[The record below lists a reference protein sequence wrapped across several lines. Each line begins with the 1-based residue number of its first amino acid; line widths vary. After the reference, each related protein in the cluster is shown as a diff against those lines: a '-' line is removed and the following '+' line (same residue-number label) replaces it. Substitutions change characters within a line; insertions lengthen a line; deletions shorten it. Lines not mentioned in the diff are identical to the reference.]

1 MRTIPCC
8 LQQYDMRTALM
19 NSGTTNG
26 RLSNSCSP
34 KMIVKAAP
42 YGFCSPASHSH
53 RDAAFHFH
61 RGLGCSTSSTSP
73 TQPLKRSGTRG
84 AGQPSISTM
93 AVAAPAIGSSSS
105 SSSNSSFKRDRRRR
119 PVLHL
124 DQPTINWDR
133 WEMLILRRA
142 QEAGLTDEDEDEE
155 EDEEGGEEKGS
166 GEESFSWRLASSDP
180 SAAYFRHWDDPAVHQ
195 PLLQDRVLTT
205 AWREALAAAPPGALE
220 GRVVMEVGCGLGLL
234 SMLAAKAGAARVI
247 AVDGSEGAVD
257 AARRIIKANGLQ
269 DIITVVHGVIEV
281 VDELPGVLPGGIDLV
296 ISNWMGP
303 GLLAGGMI
311 HSVAHAVKKW
321 LRPGGV
327 VLPDRVS
334 LWAAGLEDREALQ
347 EAKESWSR
355 VAGFDM
361 SMALTQVI
369 KHPRSD
375 VLTRKAQLLSA
386 PQRLASWEIATLRPE
401 TVLQTVAEDDG
412 DEDKEEDEEEEEE
425 ERTPVYASCSFKF
438 TSLRDERLFGLVLYW
453 EALWTWGGALE
464 GEGKSPVR
472 FSTHPFS
479 SSTHYQQLMLDLPR
493 TVRLAADDEVSGEL
507 VLRPGN
513 TDPRD
518 IEMRLQVSHGDGSP
532 VTASYRV
539 SHLSR

>member
-1 MRTIPCC
+1 
-8 LQQYDMRTALM
+8 M
-19 NSGTTNG
+19 NSVAING
-26 RLSNSCSP
+26 RLSSGCSA
-34 KMIVKAAP
+34 KMIGKAVPYDFCSTASHNHRLAAP
-42 YGFCSPASHSH
+42 FTLS
-53 RDAAFHFH
+53 
-61 RGLGCSTSSTSP
+61 RGLNGTFAASP
-73 TQPLKRSGTRG
+73 TQPLTRSGTRG
-84 AGQPSISTM
+84 IAQPFTSTV
-93 AVAAPAIGSSSS
+93 AVSATAIGSSSS
-105 SSSNSSFKRDRRRR
+105 FSSSNSLSKRDRRR
-119 PVLHL
+119 PVLYL
-124 DQPTINWDR
+124 DPPTINWDR
-133 WEMLILRRA
+133 WEMLVFRRA

-155 EDEEGGEEKGS
+155 GGDDEEGAGEG
-166 GEESFSWRLASSDP
+166 ESFSSRLASSDL
-180 SAAYFRHWDDPAVHQ
+180 SAAYFRHWDDPAMHQ
-195 PLLQDRVLTT
+195 PLLQDRVLTA
-205 AWREALAAAPPGALE
+205 AWRDALAAAPPGALE
-220 GRVVMEVGCGLGLL
+220 GRVVLEVGCGLGLL
-234 SMLAAKAGAARVI
+234 SMMAAKAGAARVI

-269 DIITVVHGVIEV
+269 DKIIVVHGAIEVIE
-281 VDELPGVLPGGIDLV
+281 ELPGVAPGGVDLV

-303 GLLAGGMI
+303 GLLAGGMM
-311 HSVAHAVKKW
+311 HSVSHAVKKW

-327 VLPDRVS
+327 VLPDQVS

-369 KHPRSD
+369 KHPRCD

-386 PQRLASWEIATLRPE
+386 PQRLASWDMATLEPE
-401 TVLQTVAEDDG
+401 AVLQPVAEDDDN
-412 DEDKEEDEEEEEE
+412 DEDKEEEEEE
-425 ERTPVYASCSFKF
+425 ERAAAAYARCPFKF

-453 EALWTWGGALE
+453 EALWTWGGALD

-507 VLRPGN
+507 VLRPGT

-518 IEMRLQVSHGDGSP
+518 IEMRLQVSQGDGSP
-532 VTASYRV
+532 ITASYRV
-539 SHLSR
+539 SHLGR